1 LGFNYFMKKAL
12 SILFFVI
19 INYSFGQIN
28 YEESTFQAI
37 TFWDLKEKQN
47 YDITISQYRIVK
59 NDSIL
64 KNKIKY
70 QVEIIVIDST
80 AKNYEIEWHFKN
92 FVTTSNSKIK
102 QEIDKIYE
110 GIKIKYKTDELGVF
124 EKITNLE
131 SVRKQIQKKLDNI
144 KKENKSLSDLGSDFT
159 KLEFFLKNKNSL
171 ENLFA
176 KDINQFHYF
185 HGVAFELNESQSAKM
200 EVPNLLG
207 GKPFDAD
214 ITFEMTDIN
223 SEYEFAVLRMEQVV
237 NSVELKKSVI
247 EFLKKTR
254 GYKGDYILEELKN
267 EIRMATSMHNTG
279 WPIYSSHIVDINLG
293 DEQTVEIREIELIV
307 DEN

>member
-1 LGFNYFMKKAL
+1 MGFNYFMKKAL

-267 EIRMATSMHNTG
+267 EIRMVTSMHNTG